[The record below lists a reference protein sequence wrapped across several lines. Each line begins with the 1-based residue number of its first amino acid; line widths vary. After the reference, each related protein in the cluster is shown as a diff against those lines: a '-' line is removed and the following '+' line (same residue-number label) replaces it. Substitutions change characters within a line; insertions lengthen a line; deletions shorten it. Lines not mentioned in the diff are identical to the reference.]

1 MTDLAPWLL
10 VTTVGLPLL
19 GAVIGL
25 MLRPRHS
32 AIASRSAATG
42 ALGACLAAISL
53 AVVLHLE
60 GQGTVAV
67 AGGTWLRTLGP
78 RVQQI
83 EWGLELDQWGA
94 ISLAVLSG
102 LTWLTMRLPSRREA
116 AGPQGI
122 AMAAILFGISGL
134 VASSSLVPMFA
145 FWLIVSA
152 GTLMMSAWSSASTA
166 VGAVRRMMVIGLMGD
181 LLLMWVIMLIGLAGG
196 SNSLVEIRS
205 MALGRLAAG
214 NPAWPE
220 LVCLLIVLSSL
231 SRCGVFPLFGWNA
244 QAANWDTRSCI
255 AVYAIGYVPAGV
267 WMLLKCQPLIA
278 TSETALSMLSGFG
291 LLAAVLGA
299 FVACA
304 QPHLHQRIGF
314 LVGSQVGVL
323 LTALSSGSSD
333 AVLLCL
339 WHQAVVS
346 ITTFLFFVAAG
357 SSVAPRTAAIA
368 GLTGA
373 MAMAGLLPMG
383 GWTQRSLIETASQPR
398 VVSMIQIDRP
408 DGAADATLPTNALW
422 RDGEDTA
429 QNRQMRM
436 WGLIAAQALSAF
448 AVARGFAETNRQ
460 RSVVVANDMSP
471 PAAASWMV
479 GMSVIVLVVAGPFG
493 WWLHALDIPGNSEE
507 WMREGI
513 AQAVAVIGLVIGWR
527 SARSAATVAS
537 GVSRWESLGRL
548 SREQLYLEQSFQQ
561 LLVKPAELLGW
572 LSLRALNAATNAQ
585 AWRTLIIETIGRL
598 GMNVEALQV
607 SRDDFYIATILLGTA
622 TVLLTLFLVV

>member
-10 VTTVGLPLL
+10 VAILVLPLL
-19 GAVIGL
+19 GAVFGL
-25 MLRPRHS
+25 MLRPG
-32 AIASRSAATG
+32 RSAVASLCAEAG
-42 ALGACLAAISL
+42 ALGACLAAIGL
-53 AVVLHLE
+53 AVVLHME

-67 AGGTWLRTLGP
+67 AVGTWLKTLGP

-83 EWGLELDQWGA
+83 DWSLELDQWGA
-94 ISLAVLSG
+94 MSLAVVAG

-122 AMAAILFGISGL
+122 AMAVVLFGISGL

-152 GTLMMSAWSSASTA
+152 GTLMMSAWSTSSTA
-166 VGAVRRMMVIGLMGD
+166 VEAMRRMLVVGLIGD

-196 SNSLVEIRS
+196 SNSFIEIRS
-205 MALGRLAAG
+205 TSLGRLAAG

-314 LVGSQVGVL
+314 LVGSQVGLL

-333 AVLLCL
+333 AVPLSL
-339 WHQAVVS
+339 WHQVVVS
-346 ITTFLFFVAAG
+346 IAAFLLFVAAS

-373 MAMAGLLPMG
+373 MAIAGLFPVS
-383 GWTQRSLIETASQPR
+383 GWTQRSLMETASQPR
-398 VVSMIQIDRP
+398 VVSLIQMDRP
-408 DGAADATLPTNALW
+408 DGAADATLATNALW
-422 RDGEDTA
+422 REGEDTA
-429 QNRQMRM
+429 QNQQMRL
-436 WGLIAAQALSAF
+436 WGLVAAQAFSAF
-448 AVARGFAETNRQ
+448 AIARGFAEMMRQ

-471 PAAASWMV
+471 AAAAGWMV

-493 WWLHALDIPGNSEE
+493 WWLHVLEIPSNSEE
-507 WMREGI
+507 WLRCSI
-513 AQAVAVIGLVIGWR
+513 TQAVSAIGLVVGWR
-527 SARSAATVAS
+527 SARSASTVAS
-537 GVSRWESLGRL
+537 GASRWESLGRL
-548 SREQLYLEQSFQQ
+548 SREQLYLGQSFQQ
-561 LLVKPAELLGW
+561 LFVKPAELLGW
-572 LSLRALNAATNAQ
+572 LWLRTLNAATNAQ
-585 AWRTLIIETIGRL
+585 AWRTLMLETIGRL
-598 GMNVEALQV
+598 GGSVEALQV